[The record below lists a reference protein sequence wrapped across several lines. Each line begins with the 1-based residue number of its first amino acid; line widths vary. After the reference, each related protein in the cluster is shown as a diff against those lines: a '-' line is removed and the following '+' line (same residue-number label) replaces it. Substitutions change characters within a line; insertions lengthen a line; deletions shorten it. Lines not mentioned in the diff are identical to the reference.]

1 MRSLFIFIIIFLIFV
16 NKNIYAEIININ
28 PSEMKKLMMNN
39 IPLIDIRRED
49 EWKLTGVIKNSH
61 LHTFFDRDGKY
72 DFKNFVETIKKIEN
86 VDNGIILFCRTGR
99 RTTIIANALEKT
111 EIFKIIYNTKGIKDW
126 ISENNK
132 LIVYK

>member
-1 MRSLFIFIIIFLIFV
+1 
-16 NKNIYAEIININ
+16 
-28 PSEMKKLMMNN
+28 MN
-39 IPLIDIRRED
+39 
-49 EWKLTGVIKNSH
+49 
-61 LHTFFDRDGKY
+61 GKY

-99 RTTIIANALEKT
+99 RTTIIANALKKT
-111 EIFKIIYNTKGIKDW
+111 EIFKKIYNTKGVKDW